1 MDDCIFCKIV
11 KGDIPCYKIYE
22 NDKFLA
28 FLDISEFT
36 PGHTLVIPKKHYRF
50 IWDVEDIEEYASV
63 IKKIC
68 NHYTH
73 DLDFKYVDT
82 LSMGRM
88 VPHAHMHLVP
98 HNNNENDW
106 EVALQTIGALQD
118 DESRRLTPTRGKEM
132 QERFSLLIEKS

>member
-1 MDDCIFCKIV
+1 
-11 KGDIPCYKIYE
+11 
-22 NDKFLA
+22 
-28 FLDISEFT
+28 
-36 PGHTLVIPKKHYRF
+36 
-50 IWDVEDIEEYASV
+50 
-63 IKKIC
+63 
-68 NHYTH
+68 
-73 DLDFKYVDT
+73 
-82 LSMGRM
+82 MGRM